1 MTPDGLVII
10 LIAAPALLLTL
21 LRVNAAMVF
30 LSLCLGQ
37 VLVQFVGP
45 EAASTVGIIASDGS
59 TNPSLVSLGLL
70 LIPAIFTAVV
80 MMYTIKGKARL
91 ALNVL
96 PALSVGILGL
106 LLAEPL
112 FAASMRISIE
122 SSAAWDMVQGLQTLA
137 VGVSAIIS
145 LFLLW
150 LQRPKS
156 ASKEE
161 KHK

>member
-1 MTPDGLVII
+1 
-10 LIAAPALLLTL
+10 
-21 LRVNAAMVF
+21 MVF

-45 EAASTVGIIASDGS
+45 EAASTVGIIASDGR

-70 LIPAIFTAVV
+70 VIPAIFTTLFMVRTV
-80 MMYTIKGKARL
+80 KGNARL
-91 ALNVL
+91 ALNLL
-96 PALSVGILGL
+96 PAISVGFLGL

-112 FAASMRISIE
+112 FAASMQASIE
-122 SSAAWDMVQGLQTLA
+122 SSAAWDLVQGLQTLA
-137 VGVSAIIS
+137 VGASAIIS
-145 LFLLW
+145 LFFLW

-156 ASKEE
+156 GGGKEE